1 MPLLQLFMKGSKM
14 RNRQILRELS
24 RYPLGTFADIIYRN
38 AILYPDDEAFVCG
51 SERVTF
57 QQFNGRVNSLV
68 RGLRALGVQ
77 KGDILGI
84 LSWNR
89 LEYADVYGT
98 AMKGGFIASPYNPRL
113 QMDEMERLIN
123 YSRANTLFVGP
134 ELVTTVNRLRSRLPY
149 VKHYVCF
156 ENPAANMLFHGDLP
170 ANHPDEEP
178 DVNVHQDDPLL
189 IFYTSGTTGLP
200 RGALYT
206 HRRKLDN
213 TRIKALEMSLK
224 AEDKHIMAL
233 PFFHIGGDSHVW
245 PFFIVGGCNV
255 IMPQKSFDPHV
266 CLQTIQD
273 ERATDIQI
281 VPTQLNSML
290 SREDLDSYE
299 LSSLN
304 RIYYAAS
311 PMPLELLR
319 KGLSVFGPIFSQGY
333 GQTESGPHICSLS
346 RKAHQVLDKSLEEQK
361 PLRSCGQPSLGVHV
375 RIIDETGNDVNPGKV
390 GEVIAQS
397 DSLMLEYW
405 QKPEETCEVLV
416 DGWLHTGD
424 LGYYDEK
431 GFIYLVDRKKDMIVT
446 GGENVY
452 SREVEEVLY
461 THPAIFEAAVIGI
474 PDPFWVESVHALV
487 VLRDGAAAT
496 EKGIIRFCK
505 ERLASYKAPKSIE
518 FAKSLPKSPQGKI
531 LKRVLREKFRAGN
544 EESA

>member
-1 MPLLQLFMKGSKM
+1 M

-38 AILYPDDEAFVCG
+38 AVLYPYDEAFVCG

-68 RGLRALGVQ
+68 RGLQALGVQ

-113 QMDEMERLIN
+113 HMDEMERLIN
-123 YSRANTLFVGP
+123 YSQANTLFVGP
-134 ELVTTVNRLRSRLPY
+134 ELVTTVNRLRSRLTC

-156 ENPAANMLFHGDLP
+156 ENSAADMLFHGDLQ
-170 ANHPDEEP
+170 ANYPDEEP
-178 DVNVHQDDPLL
+178 DVNVQQDDPLL

-224 AEDKHIMAL
+224 TGDKHIMAL

-255 IMPQKSFDPHV
+255 IMPQKSFDAHV
-266 CLQTIQD
+266 CLRTIQN

-290 SREDLDSYE
+290 SREDLDTYE

-333 GQTESGPHICSLS
+333 GQTESGPQICSLS

-405 QKPEETCEVLV
+405 QKPEETREVLV

-487 VLRDGAAAT
+487 VLRDDAAAT
-496 EKGIIRFCK
+496 EKSIIQFCR
-505 ERLASYKAPKSIE
+505 EHLSSYKAPKSIE

-531 LKRVLREKFRAGN
+531 LKRVLREKFRVGN